1 MEQSCCI
8 TKCADSIHS
17 AIQRGLNIHKKTEFP
32 KKSKKWARAESKK
45 NGLLQKMAFCLIF
58 VGFGLRV
65 STLLFHH
72 FVGSVWFWY
81 GFTVFQNAHAIPNI
95 FPPFCW
101 VRVTVLSCLNLPQL
115 LFHFL
120 DPRGGSPRRKMAF
133 SRELGNHMLA
143 LEDPSHAPP
152 AYAWVA
158 GLKSHM
164 IN

>member
-1 MEQSCCI
+1 MLHYEVRRQHTQCFTTRFEHPQENRI
-8 TKCADSIHS
+8 PEE
-17 AIQRGLNIHKKTEFP
+17 IQKMGSRGIQ
-32 KKSKKWARAESKK
+32 K

-81 GFTVFQNAHAIPNI
+81 GFTVFQNAHAIPTNPNI

-101 VRVTVLSCLNLPQL
+101 VRVTGLSCLNLPQL
-115 LFHFL
+115 FFHFL

-152 AYAWVA
+152 AYAWMA

-164 IN
+164 LN